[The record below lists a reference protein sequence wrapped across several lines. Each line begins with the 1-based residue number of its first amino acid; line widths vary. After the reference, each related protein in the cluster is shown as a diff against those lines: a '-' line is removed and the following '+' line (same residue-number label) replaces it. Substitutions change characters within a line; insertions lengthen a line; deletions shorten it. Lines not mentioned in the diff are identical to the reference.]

1 MSSENIKNMITND
14 IKGKESFI
22 IQRPSEQTISY
33 LNVVNAH
40 IRDDIFSQEN
50 YDKIT
55 KDPLFT
61 KIVFALDDSIQRYS
75 ETYDYLKEFSQSIKE
90 MVGTTSLLETAGFNK
105 INKEF
110 ILKLYHYY
118 LNKYKQGWLQSQT
131 IQEKQW
137 AKNVYLGWDMTRV
150 LDKPITNDKKS
161 LILTIILYAIMY
173 EECSQ
178 KDNIWKGKKDYLLD

>member
-118 LNKYKQGWLQSQT
+118 LNKYKQG
-131 IQEKQW
+131 
-137 AKNVYLGWDMTRV
+137 
-150 LDKPITNDKKS
+150 
-161 LILTIILYAIMY
+161 
-173 EECSQ
+173 
-178 KDNIWKGKKDYLLD
+178 

>member
-118 LNKYKQGWLQSQT
+118 LNKYKQGGLQSQT
-131 IQEKQW
+131 IQEKQG
-137 AKNVYLGWDMTRV
+137 AKNVYLGGDMTRV

-178 KDNIWKGKKDYLLD
+178 KDNIGKGKKDYLLD